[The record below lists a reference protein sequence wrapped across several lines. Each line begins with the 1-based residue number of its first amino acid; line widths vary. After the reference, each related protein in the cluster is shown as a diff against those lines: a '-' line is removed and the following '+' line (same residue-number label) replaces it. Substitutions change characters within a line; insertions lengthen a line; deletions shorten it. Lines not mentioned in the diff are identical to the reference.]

1 MYWTGSEERIAY
13 LAFAQSSMKNSTP
26 ITVQGPAGLRAGICM
41 TDSRTEI
48 SMTLRGTRM
57 AGNSN
62 QSQRNSLA
70 NHKRRAAGRDPDREK
85 ISPVGG
91 AFGRYGNADEV
102 LGAEGSNGKPART
115 RKRKT
120 EASGLFQ

>member
-1 MYWTGSEERIAY
+1 M
-13 LAFAQSSMKNSTP
+13 
-26 ITVQGPAGLRAGICM
+26 V
-41 TDSRTEI
+41 
-48 SMTLRGTRM
+48 M

-91 AFGRYGNADEV
+91 AFGRYGNADET
-102 LGAEGSNGKPART
+102 LRAPGAASDKDAAEK
-115 RKRKT
+115 KRKP
-120 EASGLFQ
+120 